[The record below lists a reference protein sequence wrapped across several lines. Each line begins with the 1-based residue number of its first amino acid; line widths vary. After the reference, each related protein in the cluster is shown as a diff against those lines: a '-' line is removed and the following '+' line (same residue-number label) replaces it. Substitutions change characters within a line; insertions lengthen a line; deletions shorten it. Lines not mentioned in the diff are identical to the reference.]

1 MSLGYYYRPTTPP
14 AQYQELVGQS
24 HNRHASDSSTYS
36 TDSSPWSAVTS
47 TTSPTVDS
55 PSYQHGPALL
65 PRIRSQDVVI
75 EPPPTAGPHRHRRFL
90 SNTRNPPGFVPYP
103 TQQRPSVQHNVLEVS
118 DRLAAVS
125 SAHTSPVYASYNGST
140 LSSPVNIV
148 PSHRRRES
156 GRHSRSESASSIDD
170 ETLKRYSY
178 PAYQQLK
185 YTGHPQPSPT
195 MPITPATP
203 NIIVYPPFARD
214 STTEPVVAKTQEAPS
229 HRSLVL
235 PASPYGYGQVPS
247 AQCSPVGLAH
257 PTANVCSQSTT
268 LLSYL
273 TGPTQAIN
281 LVRNVSVVPTRGLH
295 DYFWW
300 DIRNLRSWTSFS
312 LETFNSIKGLTKLL
326 KTAIPQTLTPQALVQ
341 SNRLSPDSE
350 AALVG
355 IIQDI
360 YAPRVNAALAV
371 SQGPDHLS
379 LYPAP
384 IPRSL
389 ATSNSKNYGGPHFLA
404 NYSSD
409 TEQTSSGLPRGRLVG
424 VAKSFDRWNTGM
436 RNEAPHR
443 RVEYLN
449 GLAHLQRCMREH
461 SCRYGFIITEIELVC
476 VRAGCDAGDDVPYF
490 GFLEISA
497 PIPTNVFAGMHNG
510 RDNQHG
516 QTAYA
521 SPNSPTPSVD
531 SSLASQSPREE
542 YESYTHPDV
551 HSHAHILASAS
562 EALNV
567 PITASL
573 ALYFLLMLSKSVP
586 LPSQPSSHLNVGGPG
601 ALTRQRILPEPKDKW
616 IPEPQIGE
624 KRDAKRV
631 RGWIWPGDAW
641 HRREGGGVP
650 RGRTG
655 AVQSVGV
662 ARAKKWHK

>member
-1 MSLGYYYRPTTPP
+1 MPVPVGYYYRPTTPP
-14 AQYQELVGQS
+14 VHNQELVGNS

-36 TDSSPWSAVTS
+36 NDSSPWSAVTS
-47 TTSPTVDS
+47 TTSPTIDS
-55 PSYQHGPALL
+55 PSRYQHGPALL

-90 SNTRNPPGFVPYP
+90 SNTRNPPSFVPYP
-103 TQQRPSVQHNVLEVS
+103 PHQRPSVQHNVVEVS

-125 SAHTSPVYASYNGST
+125 STHTSPVYASYDGST
-140 LSSPVNIV
+140 LSSPVSIT
-148 PSHRRRES
+148 PSLRRRES
-156 GRHSRSESASSIDD
+156 GKHSRSGSASSVD
-170 ETLKRYSY
+170 EESLKRYGY
-178 PAYQQLK
+178 PTYQQFSK
-185 YTGHPQPSPT
+185 YETHPQPST

-203 NIIVYPPFARD
+203 NIMVYPPFARD
-214 STTEPVVAKTQEAPS
+214 SPAESAVTKSQEAPT
-229 HRSLVL
+229 HTQLVL

-247 AQCSPVGLAH
+247 AQCSPVTLAH
-257 PTANVCSQSTT
+257 PTTSVCAQSTT

-273 TGPTQAIN
+273 TSPTQAIN

-300 DIRNLRSWTSFS
+300 DIRNLRSWTGFS

-326 KTAIPQTLTPQALVQ
+326 KTAIPSHLTPPAVVQ

-350 AALVG
+350 AALVSLV
-355 IIQDI
+355 QDI

-379 LYPAP
+379 LYSAP
-384 IPRSL
+384 IPRAS
-389 ATSNSKNYGGPHFLA
+389 ATANSKNYGGPHFLA

-409 TEQTSSGLPRGRLVG
+409 TEQTTSGLPRGRLVG
-424 VAKSFDRWNTGM
+424 IAKSFDRWNTGM

-476 VRAGCDAGDDVPYF
+476 VRAGCDQGDDVPYF

-497 PIPTNVFAGMHNG
+497 PIPTNISAGMAT
-510 RDNQHG
+510 RSENQ

-531 SSLASQSPREE
+531 SSLASQSPPQHRGE
-542 YESYTHPDV
+542 YIHPHSLPPES
-551 HSHAHILASAS
+551 
-562 EALNV
+562 EGLNV
-567 PITASL
+567 PMTASL

-601 ALTRQRILPEPKDKW
+601 ALTRQRTLNEAKDKW

-631 RGWIWPGDAW
+631 RGWIWPHDAW

-650 RGRTG
+650 RSR
-655 AVQSVGV
+655 AVGV
-662 ARAKKWHK
+662 VPAAAKQKKWLET